1 MLLIPFGQPYF
12 ILASQMHRAFSFNGL
27 QGVESGS
34 VQAILMEI

>member
-12 ILASQMHRAFSFNGL
+12 ILALQMHRAFSFNGL
-27 QGVESGS
+27 QGVQSGS